1 MCSVVLLNHKPKLVR
16 IIKLIAMMNVV
27 VDVCV
32 KIVGQSVVRDAIAW
46 WQRRLVSWSAKAV
59 ELLKELLQE
68 LLLLFGRDSKLL
80 LVIYCGSNF
89 SNS

>member
-1 MCSVVLLNHKPKLVR
+1 MTTLSACWSRIRAPGSPVLLLLSMCSVGLLNHKPKLVR

-46 WQRRLVSWSAKAV
+46 WQRRLVSWSEKAA
-59 ELLKELLQE
+59 
-68 LLLLFGRDSKLL
+68 
-80 LVIYCGSNF
+80 
-89 SNS
+89 